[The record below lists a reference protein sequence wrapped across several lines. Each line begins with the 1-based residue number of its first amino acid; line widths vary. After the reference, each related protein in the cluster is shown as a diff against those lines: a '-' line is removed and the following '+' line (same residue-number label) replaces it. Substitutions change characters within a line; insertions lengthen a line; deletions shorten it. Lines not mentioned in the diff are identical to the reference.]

1 MSEIKFEHLGSRLD
15 AALGRSPSNVA
26 SNVASNGAAHTPGCE
41 FVREGAPQL
50 KGMPQ
55 FPDLGEMN
63 WEYALPALPALLPQW
78 QQLLWKEVGVM
89 KTPPP
94 PHMWH
99 PLSTPRFPIHQ
110 RGIFLSSRVTP
121 HPTPLHP
128 LVPLPPTPF
137 LAPIAHLTRP

>member
-1 MSEIKFEHLGSRLD
+1 MSHPHICHMSEIKFEHLGSRLD

-89 KTPPP
+89 KPPP
-94 PHMWH
+94 P
-99 PLSTPRFPIHQ
+99 PPICGTPCQPPVFRYTSGVF
-110 RGIFLSSRVTP
+110 SSRPV
-121 HPTPLHP
+121 
-128 LVPLPPTPF
+128 
-137 LAPIAHLTRP
+137 